1 MLTMTL
7 ALLVALIAG
16 ALCLGM
22 MSALLPLQRPR
33 EEIELAEFNEDEFFD
48 IGGPVIDLQAT
59 R

>member
-7 ALLVALIAG
+7 ALLAALIAG
-16 ALCLGM
+16 AICLGM
-22 MSALLPLQRPR
+22 ISALVPLQRPQ
-33 EEIELAEFNEDEFFD
+33 EEVELADLNEDEFFD